1 MSRSTL
7 CGYSDD
13 CGVSVDVRR
22 ISNRAWRCDAC
33 GEELLVRRGR
43 TPVGMR
49 VTEPDN
55 FQTRVVTVNGA
66 VVHQCRHDAR
76 LIAGQLTF
84 ALA

>member
-1 MSRSTL
+1 MRPTL
-7 CGYSDD
+7 RGYSDD

-22 ISNRAWRCDAC
+22 ISNKAWRCDAC